1 MKFTDEE
8 IKEGYNDAYKKAKG
22 NAFFGEGFKAGV
34 KFAVAKMEKEKISR
48 LDDVSKPRDLL
59 IAYELSQ
66 EFDGA
71 NPTQGMAE
79 EMVDKFLATYSPCA
93 HSEDDMVEVNS
104 FIQCKCGIH
113 GESC

>member
-1 MKFTDEE
+1 MKKREE
-8 IKEGYNDAYKKAKG
+8 LLKSPYYWE
-22 NAFFGEGFKAGV
+22 
-34 KFAVAKMEKEKISR
+34 EKISNLLATGAGSKEIAEEITDRIKEYDKIVR

-79 EMVDKFLATYSPCA
+79 EMADKFLATYSPCE
-93 HSEDDMVEVNS
+93 HSEDDAIEKDGFM
-104 FIQCKCGIH
+104 QCKCGKW
-113 GESC
+113 GEHC